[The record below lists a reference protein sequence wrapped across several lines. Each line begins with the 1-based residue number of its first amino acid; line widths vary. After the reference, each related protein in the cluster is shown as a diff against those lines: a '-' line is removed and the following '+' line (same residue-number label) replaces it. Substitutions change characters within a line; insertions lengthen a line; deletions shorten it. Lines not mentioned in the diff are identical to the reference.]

1 MGSLRRK
8 IMASEVAN
16 NFRVELASGNIDFSS
31 DTFKIILMGT
41 GFVFDPDTHDLYADV
56 SASELSTAYGYTAGG
71 ATLGGVAVTQN
82 DVDDQVDITWNNIS
96 WTASGGDIGPTC
108 GAIIYDDTATGDV
121 IVGFIDFAADYTE
134 SDGGVATITNITV
147 VI

>member
-1 MGSLRRK
+1 
-8 IMASEVAN
+8 MASLPGN
-16 NFRVELASGNIDFSS
+16 NFRVELAGGDIDFGA
-31 DTFKIILMGT
+31 DTFKIILMGS
-41 GFVFDPDTHDLYADV
+41 GFVFDPDTHDGYSDV

-82 DVDDQVDITWNNIS
+82 DTDDQCDITWNNIS

-108 GAIIYDDTATGDV
+108 GAIIYDDTHASDC
-121 IVGFIDFAADYTE
+121 IIGFIDFSADYTE

-147 VI
+147 TI